1 VVPSKGIVGA
11 YSSYKRKAGKGMAF
25 RGFGNGFG
33 PMGIHPMER
42 ETINRV
48 AYSTGINVGASLG
61 IKPDLSYE
69 DLRERE
75 CSNDDWTMDFEGR
88 GPEDH

>member
-1 VVPSKGIVGA
+1 MKGFG
-11 YSSYKRKAGKGMAF
+11 
-25 RGFGNGFG
+25 GFGNGFG

-48 AYSTGINVGASLG
+48 AHNTGINVGASLG
-61 IKPDLSYE
+61 IKPDLCYE

-75 CSNDDWTMDFEGR
+75 CSEEDWTMDFEGR